1 MKKIAFAAALF
12 AAFALASCG
21 GNKTSD
27 QNETATDSTA
37 LGTPVSD
44 STIEDA
50 ASAEQLADTYT
61 AQLEKELSSE
71 HPDPAKVKQISEQ
84 IRQAAETLQKSGNAE
99 VAKAYASKVKAYVE
113 KNAEKLKSVDP
124 ESVTVLDVVN
134 TVANLPQ
141 SVKDAAAEGVDA
153 VKGDGEAAKAAG
165 KQAVNDAKAAAEA
178 AGKQAVNDAKAAAQ
192 KAADKAKS
200 DVKAARDA
208 AAKKANDKANEAV
221 QKGAAKANEA
231 VSKGLKKVLGE

>member
-27 QNETATDSTA
+27 QNETAADSTE

-61 AQLEKELSSE
+61 AQLEKELAAE

-84 IRQAAETLQKSGNAE
+84 IRQAAETLQNSGNAE

-165 KQAVNDAKAAAEA
+165 KQAVNDAKATAL
-178 AGKQAVNDAKAAAQ
+178 
-192 KAADKAKS
+192 KAADRAKS

>member
-27 QNETATDSTA
+27 QNETAADSTE

-61 AQLEKELSSE
+61 AQLEKELAAE

-84 IRQAAETLQKSGNAE
+84 IRQAAETLQNSGNAE

-165 KQAVNDAKAAAEA
+165 KQAVNDAKAT
-178 AGKQAVNDAKAAAQ
+178 AQ
-192 KAADKAKS
+192 KAADRAKS